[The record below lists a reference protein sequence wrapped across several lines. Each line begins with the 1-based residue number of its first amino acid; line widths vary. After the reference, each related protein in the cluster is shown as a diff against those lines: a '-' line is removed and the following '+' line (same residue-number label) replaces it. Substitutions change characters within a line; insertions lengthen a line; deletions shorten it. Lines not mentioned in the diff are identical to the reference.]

1 MKPRKLIPKKRRK
14 PRRVEQTPEEI
25 DAARLA
31 VYKRSGGRCELN
43 LGPKCIKGVLPFKG
57 NTPWDH
63 GHFVHI
69 KAKSTGGKYSEENG
83 YWGCCVCHLGYHH
96 TQGIPLPTKS
106 KQGEVN
112 DDTKIR
118 PE

>member
-1 MKPRKLIPKKRRK
+1 
-14 PRRVEQTPEEI
+14 
-25 DAARLA
+25 
-31 VYKRSGGRCELN
+31 
-43 LGPKCIKGVLPFKG
+43 
-57 NTPWDH
+57 
-63 GHFVHI
+63 
-69 KAKSTGGKYSEENG
+69 
-83 YWGCCVCHLGYHH
+83 LGYHH